1 MFRTVVNGF
10 GESEVVPLPN
20 PRVIMLLGE
29 RPKPSPRVSVPI
41 AIPPYVART
50 TEVGALLELYVN
62 VAAVVEASSFFAVPV
77 VALIA

>member
-1 MFRTVVNGF
+1 MNTVGVLDGITKAGLPMFRTVVNGL

-50 TEVGALLELYVN
+50 TEVGALLEL
-62 VAAVVEASSFFAVPV
+62 
-77 VALIA
+77 